1 MMDDEHLIGYC
12 EIHCKTE
19 RALFSD
25 THINRMI
32 ALAGYPQG
40 FPKIVTGWYS
50 MHEEMQEL
58 CDLAKDRQK
67 QSAPEGGD
75 KL

>member
-1 MMDDEHLIGYC
+1 MDDEHLIGYC
-12 EIHCKTE
+12 EIHCQTE

-32 ALAGYPQG
+32 ALAGYPKD
-40 FPKIVTGWYS
+40 FPRTVTGWYS

-58 CDLAKDRQK
+58 CDLAKERVK
-67 QSAPEGGD
+67 SPASEGGE
-75 KL
+75 